1 MILGDHQAMPLAL
14 PALSR
19 AAALFFACA
28 GLAAAAPPEPR
39 FEDSLAQRVQA
50 CTACHGEQGRAGPD
64 GYYPRIAG
72 KPAGYLYNQLKH
84 FQYGQRHHA
93 LMTSMVDP
101 LSDAYLWEI
110 AQHFAALHPP
120 YPPALAARA
129 PAAQLQRG
137 EQLVRHGDATR
148 QLPACV
154 ACHGTQLMGA
164 LPATPGLL
172 GLPPDYI
179 NAQLGA
185 WQTGGRK
192 AHGPDCMADIA
203 RRLPATDVAAV
214 SAWLATQTVPARAAP
229 VAASTIHPPMECG
242 SHTPTAAPTAP
253 VRQGR
258 AS

>member
-1 MILGDHQAMPLAL
+1 MIFDDDRLMLSALPPLAR
-14 PALSR
+14 ALTLLLVCCGG
-19 AAALFFACA
+19 AT
-28 GLAAAAPPEPR
+28 AAPAAPR
-39 FEDSLAQRVQA
+39 FEDNLSQRVQA
-50 CTACHGEQGRAGPD
+50 CTSCHGDQGRAAPD

-84 FQYGQRHHA
+84 FQSGQRRHA
-93 LMTSMVDP
+93 LMAWMVDP

-110 AQHFAALHPP
+110 AQHFATLHPP
-120 YPPALAARA
+120 YPPALAAKA

-137 EQLVRHGDATR
+137 EQLVQRGDATR

-203 RRLPATDVAAV
+203 RRLPATDVAAI
-214 SAWLATQTVPARAAP
+214 SAWLATQTVPPQGAP
-229 VAASTIHPPMECG
+229 VAASAIQPPMECG
-242 SHTPTAAPTAP
+242 SLTPVPAPAAAA
-253 VRQGR
+253 RKGR
-258 AS
+258 PS

>member
-1 MILGDHQAMPLAL
+1 MILGNHLVMLISSFFRVSTGALAL
-14 PALSR
+14 
-19 AAALFFACA
+19 ACC
-28 GLAAAAPPEPR
+28 GLAAAAPPTPR
-39 FEDSLAQRVQA
+39 FEDSLSQRVQA

-84 FQYGQRHHA
+84 FQSGQRRHA
-93 LMTSMVDP
+93 LMSWMVDP

-110 AQHFAALHPP
+110 AQHFSSLHPP
-120 YPPALAARA
+120 YPNAIASKA

-137 EQLVRHGDATR
+137 EQLVLRGDGR
-148 QLPACV
+148 LPACV

-164 LPATPGLL
+164 LPATPALL
-172 GLPPDYI
+172 GLPPDYV

-203 RRLPATDVAAV
+203 RQLPATDVAAI
-214 SAWLATQTVPARAAP
+214 SAWLASQSVPPKAGPVPASTIRPPLECGSLTPTQAP
-229 VAASTIHPPMECG
+229 VAAP
-242 SHTPTAAPTAP
+242 
-253 VRQGR
+253 RQGR
-258 AS
+258 PS

>member
-1 MILGDHQAMPLAL
+1 MILGDDHVMLKLIPL
-14 PALSR
+14 R
-19 AAALFFACA
+19 AATGLLFLACA
-28 GLAAAAPPEPR
+28 GLAAAAPPQR
-39 FEDSLAQRVQA
+39 FEDNLAQRVQA
-50 CTACHGEQGRAGPD
+50 CTACHGEQGRAAPD

-84 FQYGQRHHA
+84 FQSGQRRHA
-93 LMTSMVDP
+93 LMAWMVDP

-120 YPPALAARA
+120 YPPATPSKAA
-129 PAAQLQRG
+129 AAQLQRG
-137 EQLVRHGDATR
+137 EQLVLRGDATR

-185 WQTGGRK
+185 WQTGNRK
-192 AHGPDCMADIA
+192 AHGPDCMRQIA
-203 RRLPATDVAAV
+203 RRLPASDVAAI
-214 SAWLATQTVPARAAP
+214 STWLATQTVPPQGAP
-229 VAASTIHPPMECG
+229 VAASTLQPPMACG
-242 SHTPTAAPTAP
+242 SLTPTPAPAASA
-253 VRQGR
+253 RQGR

>member
-1 MILGDHQAMPLAL
+1 MLTVSPF
-14 PALSR
+14 R
-19 AAALFFACA
+19 AAAGVLVLVWG
-28 GLAAAAPPEPR
+28 GLALAAPPAPR

-50 CTACHGEQGRAGPD
+50 CSACHGEQGRAGPD

-84 FQYGQRHHA
+84 FQSGQRRHA
-93 LMTSMVDP
+93 LMAAMVDP

-110 AQHFAALHPP
+110 AQHFAAQHPP
-120 YPPALAARA
+120 YPPALPAKA

-137 EQLVRHGDATR
+137 EQLALHGDRAR
-148 QLPACV
+148 QLPACA
-154 ACHGTQLMGA
+154 ACHGPQLMGA

-185 WQTGGRK
+185 WQNGSRR

-203 RRLPATDVAAV
+203 RQLPASDVAAV
-214 SAWLATQTVPARAAP
+214 SAWLAAQPVPPRGAP
-229 VAASTIHPPMECG
+229 VAASALQPPLRCG
-242 SHTPTAAPTAP
+242 SLTPTHPNGATPAGTRGTP
-253 VRQGR
+253 
-258 AS
+258 

>member
-1 MILGDHQAMPLAL
+1 MIWDDDHLMLTLFPF
-14 PALSR
+14 R
-19 AAALFFACA
+19 AATAALLLACG
-28 GLAAAAPPEPR
+28 GLAAAAPKAR
-39 FEDSLAQRVQA
+39 FEDSLSQRVQA
-50 CTACHGEQGRAGPD
+50 CTSCHGKQGRAAPD

-84 FQYGQRHHA
+84 FQSGQRRHA
-93 LMTSMVDP
+93 LMAWMVDP

-110 AQHFAALHPP
+110 AQHFASLHPP
-120 YPPALAARA
+120 YPPALGAKA

-137 EQLVRHGDATR
+137 EQLVLRGDATR

-203 RRLPATDVAAV
+203 RRLPASDVAAV
-214 SAWLATQTVPARAAP
+214 SAWLATQPVPPKGAP
-229 VAASTIHPPMECG
+229 VAASAIQPPMECG
-242 SHTPTAAPTAP
+242 SLTPTPAPAAA
-253 VRQGR
+253 RQGR
-258 AS
+258 PS